1 MNEYYTTNIVTH
13 FRQIQHSLQVPF
25 EFIKSVHLEMVDI
38 LKHFISVIFEFWIL
52 NTHPPVNPPKFRLK
66 YVLKYVVII
75 CYH

>member
-38 LKHFISVIFEFWIL
+38 LKHFISVIFEF
-52 NTHPPVNPPKFRLK
+52 
-66 YVLKYVVII
+66 
-75 CYH
+75 